1 MSILK
6 RHVSQIL
13 MTSSKPVKTLQQ
25 TTALTFLSN
34 EKQEPFTRNIQFS
47 ISATFYGKNQG
58 SIYISF
64 LFDDNDE
71 LLHKYQRVS
80 QE

>member
-1 MSILK
+1 
-6 RHVSQIL
+6 
-13 MTSSKPVKTLQQ
+13 MTSSKPVRTLQQ
-25 TTALTFLSN
+25 ATALTFLSN

-71 LLHKYQRVS
+71 LLHKIVLLNS
-80 QE
+80 IIIMF

>member
-1 MSILK
+1 
-6 RHVSQIL
+6 
-13 MTSSKPVKTLQQ
+13 MTSSKPVRTLQQ
-25 TTALTFLSN
+25 ATALTFLSN

-71 LLHKYQRVS
+71 LLPRIVLLNTIIIMFRYINLRA
-80 QE
+80 